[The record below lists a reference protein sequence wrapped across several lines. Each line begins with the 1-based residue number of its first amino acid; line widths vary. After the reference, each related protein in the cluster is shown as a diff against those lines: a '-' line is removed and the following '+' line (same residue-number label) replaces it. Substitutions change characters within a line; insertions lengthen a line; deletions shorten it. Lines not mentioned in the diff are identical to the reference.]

1 MKTNLLLL
9 IALVS
14 VQLLSAQEVYLSTG
28 KNFTTYK
35 YATSNG
41 QSNQNLRS
49 GSGSSYEL
57 GYIHP
62 VDNKFSYSVALTI
75 DQLNAEGANG
85 TSNYQWNTNYIGIQ
99 NSLLYTV
106 FKTEKNLELNFK
118 AAINTVTIVGGRQ
131 LLNNEYYDLTK
142 QKEFN
147 GILFQPLLG
156 LQLKY
161 TVLDNLKLSIG
172 FATSKVFTNAQNESL
187 SLLNNQLQLGLHFPL

>member
-1 MKTNLLLL
+1 MKTKSLLLL
-9 IALVS
+9 CFLAT
-14 VQLLSAQEVYLSTG
+14 QLLTAQEFYIKTG
-28 KNFTTYK
+28 KNFTK
-35 YATSNG
+35 YDYSNSSG
-41 QSNQNLRS
+41 ASNNNLRS
-49 GSGSSYEL
+49 GSGDSYEV
-57 GYIHP
+57 GYLHP
-62 VDNKFSYSVALTI
+62 ITAKFSYSAAITW
-75 DQLNAEGANG
+75 DQLNAQGANG
-85 TSNYQWNTNYIGIQ
+85 TSFYSWNTDYVGIQ
-99 NSLLYTV
+99 NSVLYTI
-106 FKTEKNLELNFK
+106 FKTRNDIAIDVK
-118 AAINTVTIVGGRQ
+118 AAINTVTIVSGRQ